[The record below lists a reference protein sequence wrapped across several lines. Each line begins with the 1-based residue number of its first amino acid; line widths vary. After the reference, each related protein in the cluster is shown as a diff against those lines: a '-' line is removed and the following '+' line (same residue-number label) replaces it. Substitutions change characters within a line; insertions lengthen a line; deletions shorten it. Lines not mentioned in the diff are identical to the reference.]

1 MTAPDERSRDEV
13 DREFEAIVA
22 GWEPEP
28 PSGPAPED
36 ALGDAT
42 PPNAQPSTWVVVPQE
57 VWRGPT
63 GDPGQS
69 ALDDPPAIDSED
81 EHFEPPPVTLPPT
94 EDLSYWG
101 SLAGIVLGPLAV
113 IYAALAEPFKKS
125 LIVSL
130 GLAAFLGGFALLLWR
145 QPAHRDHQDP
155 DDGSRV

>member
-28 PSGPAPED
+28 
-36 ALGDAT
+36 T
-42 PPNAQPSTWVVVPQE
+42 PPAVDPEPSPPEPLAPSTSSWVVVPQE

-63 GDPGQS
+63 EQS
-69 ALDDPPAIDSED
+69 EPED
-81 EHFEPPPVTLPPT
+81 EQFEPPPVTLPPT

-101 SLAGIVLGPLAV
+101 SLAGFVLGPLAV